1 VGVPGVSNFISMGG
15 PDHSYGRKKV
25 ANTGNEGGEK
35 ASRPSQPTQAATD
48 STKQTENA
56 VRQGAD
62 QLRDQMTGMAGMS
75 AKLSQDLIERSGQ
88 NFEMMKRIAET
99 LASGVKSAVSESGEY
114 AQNTARR
121 QTEMMQQ
128 LTSARSPNDVLEIQ
142 NRYLQDSLRELLS
155 FSERLSLLSAD
166 KAKEAGEHLDQNR

>member
-1 VGVPGVSNFISMGG
+1 M
-15 PDHSYGRKKV
+15 

-48 STKQTENA
+48 SSRQAENA
-56 VRQGAD
+56 IRQGAD

-99 LASGVKSAVSESGEY
+99 LASGVKSAVSEM
-114 AQNTARR
+114 RR
-121 QTEMMQQ
+121 ICPEHGQAPGGDDAATH
-128 LTSARSPNDVLEIQ
+128 
-142 NRYLQDSLRELLS
+142 
-155 FSERLSLLSAD
+155 LSA
-166 KAKEAGEHLDQNR
+166 EPE

>member
-1 VGVPGVSNFISMGG
+1 MGG

-56 VRQGAD
+56 IRQGAD
-62 QLRDQMTGMAGMS
+62 QLRGQMAGMS
-75 AKLSQDLIERSGQ
+75 AKVSQDLIERSGQ

-99 LASGVKSAVSESGEY
+99 FASGIKSAVSKSGEY
-114 AQNTARR
+114 AQNTAKR
-121 QTEMMQQ
+121 QAEMMQQ

-142 NRYLQDSLRELLS
+142 NRYLQDSLRDLLS

-166 KAKEAGEHLDQNR
+166 KAKEAGERLDQNR

>member
-1 VGVPGVSNFISMGG
+1 L
-15 PDHSYGRKKV
+15 REEKL
-25 ANTGNEGGEK
+25 ANTGKEGGETAK
-35 ASRPSQPTQAATD
+35 RPSQPTRSGTDATRQAG
-48 STKQTENA
+48 NA
-56 VRQGAD
+56 ISQGAD

-75 AKLSQDLIERSGQ
+75 AKVSQDLIERSGQ

-99 LASGVKSAVSESGEY
+99 LASGGKSAVSECGEY
-114 AQNTARR
+114 AQNTAKR

-155 FSERLSLLSAD
+155 FRVCSQMGR
-166 KAKEAGEHLDQNR
+166 AGRCFPECYFEVNRV

>member
-1 VGVPGVSNFISMGG
+1 LREENL
-15 PDHSYGRKKV
+15 
-25 ANTGNEGGEK
+25 ANTGKEGGETAK
-35 ASRPSQPTQAATD
+35 RPSQPTQSGTDATR
-48 STKQTENA
+48 QAGNA
-56 VRQGAD
+56 ISQGAD

-75 AKLSQDLIERSGQ
+75 AKVSQDLIERSGQ

-99 LASGVKSAVSESGEY
+99 LTSGGKSAVSECSEY
-114 AQNTARR
+114 AQNTAKR
-121 QTEMMQQ
+121 QAEMMQQ

-155 FSERLSLLSAD
+155 FSERLSRLSAD